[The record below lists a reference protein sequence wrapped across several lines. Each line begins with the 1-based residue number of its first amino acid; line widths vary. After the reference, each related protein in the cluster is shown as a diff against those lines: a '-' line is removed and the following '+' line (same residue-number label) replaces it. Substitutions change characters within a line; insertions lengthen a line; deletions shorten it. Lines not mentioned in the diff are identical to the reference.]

1 MRKTL
6 VLILVVWSMM
16 FAGTAAYADTNAAP
30 GLLRGNPAAPPS
42 APHFAV
48 TDGQWQTYETL
59 SNESIVWSFPRPVD
73 LSGFILYADSPDA
86 QLYMIDSNGI
96 AIAAAGASTTVP
108 SAPFAIDVDRVK
120 SVRITSANPGQSIR
134 VYELDVYG
142 SISPIAPSS
151 PTGLSAIG
159 SDGAVQLGWNADLYA
174 TGYRVKR
181 SVMPSGPY
189 SVVQTVYGG
198 TQYRDAAVV
207 NGTPYYYVVS
217 AFNEFGESVNTAP
230 VWAYPFQAA
239 PAAPAHL
246 TASAGDGQV
255 MLQWETVT
263 GAVYYNIKRS
273 FAPGGNYVTVANSVY
288 GYYSDSTVVNGTTY
302 SYVVTAVNGAG
313 ESAPSLP
320 ATAVPFAPL
329 PDRVL
334 LDIVLTGGTVKEYDL
349 SVPEAAGFVSWYE
362 NRSNG
367 TGPAAYPLIRNG
379 SKGPFV
385 TRTDYIAFSSI
396 VSFEANAYKSR

>member
-1 MRKTL
+1 M
-6 VLILVVWSMM
+6 ILLVWSMM
-16 FAGTAAYADTNAAP
+16 FAGTAAYAQTYAAP
-30 GLLRGNPAAPPS
+30 GLLRGKPAAPP
-42 APHFAV
+42 ATPHFAV

-59 SNESIVWSFPRPVD
+59 WNESIVWSFPRPVD
-73 LSGFILYADSPDA
+73 LTGFILYADSPDA

-134 VYELDVYG
+134 VYELDVFG

-151 PTGLSAIG
+151 PTGLGAAG
-159 SDGAVQLGWNADLYA
+159 SDGAVQLSWDADLYA

-181 SVMPSGPY
+181 SLMPAGPY

-198 TQYRDAAVV
+198 THYRDTSVV

-217 AFNEFGESVNTAP
+217 AFNEFGESANSSP
-230 VWAYPFQAA
+230 VWAYPFQSA

-246 TASAGDGQV
+246 TASGGDGQV

-263 GAVYYNIKRS
+263 GAVYYNIRRS
-273 FAPGGNYVTVANSVY
+273 VVPEGNYSTVANSVY
-288 GYYSDSTVVNGTTY
+288 GYYLDSAVVNGTTY
-302 SYVVTAVNGAG
+302 SYIVTAVNGAG
-313 ESAPSLP
+313 ESAPSFP
-320 ATAVPFAPL
+320 ATAVPIAPV

-334 LDIVLTGGTVKEYDL
+334 LDIVLTGGAVKEYDL
-349 SVPEAAGFVSWYE
+349 SVAEAAGFVSWYE

-367 TGPAAYPLIRNG
+367 VGPAVYPLIRNDN
-379 SKGPFV
+379 KGPFV
-385 TRTDYIAFSSI
+385 TRTDYIAFPSI

>member
-1 MRKTL
+1 MIML
-6 VLILVVWSMM
+6 VWCMM
-16 FAGTAAYADTNAAP
+16 FAGTAVYAETNAAP
-30 GLLRGNPAAPPS
+30 GLLRGKPASPPAPPR
-42 APHFAV
+42 FAV
-48 TDGQWQTYETL
+48 TDGQWQTYETI

-73 LSGFILYADSPDA
+73 LTGFILYADSPDA

-120 SVRITSANPGQSIR
+120 SLRLTSANPGQSIR

-142 SISPIAPSS
+142 SVSPIAPSS
-151 PTGLSAIG
+151 PTGLVAAG
-159 SDGAVQLGWNADLYA
+159 SDGAVQLSWDADLYA

-181 SVMPSGPY
+181 SMLPSGPY

-198 TQYRDAAVV
+198 TQHRDTTVV

-217 AFNEFGESVNTAP
+217 AFNEFGESANSAP
-230 VWAYPFQAA
+230 VWAYPYQSA

-255 MLQWETVT
+255 VLQWETVT
-263 GAVYYNIKRS
+263 GAVYYHIKRS
-273 FAPGGNYVTVANSVY
+273 VVPGGNYTTVASSVY
-288 GYYSDSTVVNGTTY
+288 GYYMDSAVENGTVY

-313 ESAPSLP
+313 ESAPSTP
-320 ATAVPFAPL
+320 ASVVPFAPL

-334 LDIVLTGGTVKEYDL
+334 LNIVLTGGAVKEYDL
-349 SVPEAAGFVSWYE
+349 SVPEAAAFVSWYE
-362 NRSNG
+362 TRSNG
-367 TGPAAYPLIRNG
+367 AGPAAYPLIRNDN
-379 SKGPFV
+379 KGPFV
-385 TRTDYIAFSSI
+385 TRTDYIAFPSI